1 MGAWNVLRYQG
12 TNEEACPFF
21 IWFYRLSFTLPTYPL
36 CLSFPLSF
44 DAKARSALDKY
55 KTVLLVTFETPSIDF
70 QPNADYNT
78 TIVGRHMGQ
87 DTPNISQL

>member
-1 MGAWNVLRYQG
+1 MVNSTDLL
-12 TNEEACPFF
+12 
-21 IWFYRLSFTLPTYPL
+21 IS
-36 CLSFPLSF
+36 LSFPLS
-44 DAKARSALDKY
+44 KARSALDKY